1 MKKIV
6 ILLTFFLIPL
16 PSAQAQLIKG
26 YGFKAGIAITN
37 QDFNSIMGVDFDFK
51 NRFGFDFGGYI
62 EWFDLRFFSMLTEA
76 HYVQKGMIHEL
87 TITSFPQPYLEET
100 VKLNN
105 RVDYL
110 SFPILAKMTY
120 QTDKISPY
128 FFVGPRFDFLLDY
141 RSEWHLWDQIYR
153 KFKDVDI
160 GLDVGIGTEVKFTSK
175 LTILAEFRFSPDV
188 TYAYK
193 TKALKVKN
201 NSFEILTGARF

>member
-1 MKKIV
+1 M
-6 ILLTFFLIPL
+6 
-16 PSAQAQLIKG
+16 IKG
-26 YGFKAGIAITN
+26 YGFKTGIAVTN
-37 QDFNSIMGVDFDFK
+37 QDFNSTLGFDFNFK
-51 NRFGFDFGGYI
+51 NRLGFDFGGYV
-62 EWFDLRFFSMLTEA
+62 EWLDLRFFSVLTEI
-76 HYVQKGMIHEL
+76 HYMQKGMIDEIAK
-87 TITSFPQPYLEET
+87 TDET
-100 VKLNN
+100 GKPAGTEKFNN
-105 RVDYL
+105 RVDYFCL
-110 SFPILAKMTY
+110 PILAKMTY

-141 RSEWHLWDQIYR
+141 RSERHLWDQIYN

-160 GLDVGIGTEVKFTSK
+160 GLDVGMGTEVKFTSK